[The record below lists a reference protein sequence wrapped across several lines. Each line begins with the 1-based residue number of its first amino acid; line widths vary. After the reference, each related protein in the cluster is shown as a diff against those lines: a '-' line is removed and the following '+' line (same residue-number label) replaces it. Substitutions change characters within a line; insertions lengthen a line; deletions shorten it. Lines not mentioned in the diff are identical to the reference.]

1 MSEAPTEAPNATA
14 AYCRLCGG
22 PAAEEAYDGGTRPS
36 SYAHLRCSE
45 RLHLEPPRFCGECGR
60 RLKVQ
65 VTPLGWRAA
74 CSRHGAT
81 TSAPAAR

>member
-1 MSEAPTEAPNATA
+1 MSEAPTNAPGGTA
-14 AYCRLCGG
+14 SYCRLCGA
-22 PAAEEAYDGGTRPS
+22 PAAKETHDGGTRPP

-45 RLHLEPPRFCGECGR
+45 RLDLEPPRFCGECGR

-81 TSAPAAR
+81 TSTPARR